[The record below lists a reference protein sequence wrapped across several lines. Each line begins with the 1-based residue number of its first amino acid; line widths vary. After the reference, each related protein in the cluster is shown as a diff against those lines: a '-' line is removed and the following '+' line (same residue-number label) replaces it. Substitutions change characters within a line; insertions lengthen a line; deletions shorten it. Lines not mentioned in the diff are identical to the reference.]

1 MILPVNGN
9 LLTSFEPTI
18 PTGKILHFVNFAK
31 PAKPLFTPLISPAEF
46 VAETFSL
53 KVQGTPIPK
62 EVETLYQKYGGPK
75 VG

>member
-1 MILPVNGN
+1 MSVISQIYG
-9 LLTSFEPTI
+9 LT
-18 PTGKILHFVNFAK
+18 
-31 PAKPLFTPLISPAEF
+31 SPAEF

-53 KVQGTPIPK
+53 NVQGTPIPK

>member
-1 MILPVNGN
+1 MSVISQIYG
-9 LLTSFEPTI
+9 LT
-18 PTGKILHFVNFAK
+18 
-31 PAKPLFTPLISPAEF
+31 SPAEF

-53 KVQGTPIPK
+53 KVQGIPIPK